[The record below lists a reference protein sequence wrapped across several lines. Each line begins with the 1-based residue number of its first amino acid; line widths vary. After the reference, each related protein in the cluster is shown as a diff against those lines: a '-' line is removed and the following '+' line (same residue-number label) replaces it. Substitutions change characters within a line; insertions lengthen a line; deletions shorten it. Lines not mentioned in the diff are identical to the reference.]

1 MSFKILDMEPLLSG
15 RIKTLS
21 TSQTI
26 AMSERAAELK
36 AQGVDVISLSLGEP
50 DFDTPSYIVDAA
62 RQAMEEKFFKYP
74 PIVGYKD
81 LREAIVRKLKRDN
94 RIDYDVNQI
103 VVSTGSK
110 QSIFNAAMVLVS
122 PGDEV
127 ILPSPYWVS
136 YFEIAKLVGGIP
148 VPVKTT
154 IDNDFKITP
163 QQLEAAITP
172 RTKLMI
178 FNTPSNPSGS
188 VYSKEELSA
197 LAKVLQKHPRVYV
210 ISDEI
215 YEYINFTGNFAG
227 FAEIPEIKDRV
238 ITVNGVSKAFAM
250 TGWRIGYMAA
260 HPTIAKACAKIQS
273 QVTSGTN
280 SIAQRATIA
289 ALDGGKQKIQYMI
302 DAFDQR
308 RQLVY
313 NLLKEI
319 PGFKVN
325 MPTGAF
331 YFFPDVSAFFGKTFN
346 GTTINNATDL
356 SMYLLEEAKVATVTG
371 EAFGNPECLRFSYAT
386 SQDELKEA
394 FARVKKVLQ
403 F

>member
-1 MSFKILDMEPLLSG
+1 MEPSLSS

-36 AQGVDVISLSLGEP
+36 ESGLNVISLSLGEP
-50 DFDTPSYIVDAA
+50 DFDTPDYIVEAA
-62 RQAMEEKFFKYP
+62 KKAMEQKFFKYP
-74 PIVGYKD
+74 PIVGFKD
-81 LREAIVRKLKRDN
+81 TRQAIVSKLKRDN
-94 RIDYDVNQI
+94 NLDYQINQI
-103 VVSTGSK
+103 VVSNGSK

-136 YFEIAKLVGGIP
+136 YYEITKLVGGVP

-154 IDNDFKITP
+154 IDNDFKMTP
-163 QQLEAAITP
+163 AQLEAAITP
-172 RTKLMI
+172 KTKLMI

-188 VYSKEELSA
+188 VYTKDELA
-197 LAKVLQKHPRVYV
+197 ALGEVLAKHPHVYV

-215 YEYINFTGNFAG
+215 YEYINFTGDFAS
-227 FAEIPEIKDRV
+227 FAEINAIKDRV
-238 ITVNGVSKAFAM
+238 ITINGVSKAFAM
-250 TGWRIGYMAA
+250 TGWRVGYMAA

-273 QVTSGTN
+273 QVTSGAN
-280 SIAQRATIA
+280 SIAQKAIIA
-289 ALDGGKQKIQYMI
+289 ALDGGKEKIQYMI
-302 DAFDQR
+302 DAFDER

-313 NLLKEI
+313 KLLKDI

-331 YFFPDVSAFFGKTFN
+331 YFFPDVSEFFGKTFK
-346 GTTINNATDL
+346 GTKINNATDL
-356 SMYLLEEAKVATVTG
+356 SMYLLEEAQVATVTG
-371 EAFGNPECLRFSYAT
+371 EAFGNPECLRFSYAA
-386 SQDELKEA
+386 SKEELTEAFKRIKEA
-394 FARVKKVLQ
+394 LKF
-403 F
+403 

>member
-1 MSFKILDMEPLLSG
+1 MEPILST

-26 AMSERAAELK
+26 AMAERAAELK
-36 AQGVDVISLSLGEP
+36 SSGVDIISLSLGEP
-50 DFDTPSYIVDAA
+50 DFDTPDYIVAA
-62 RQAMEEKFFKYP
+62 AKKAMADHYFKYP

-81 LREAIVRKLKRDN
+81 VREAIVRKLKRDN
-94 RIDYDVNQI
+94 NLAYNIDQI
-103 VVSTGSK
+103 VVSNGSK

-127 ILPSPYWVS
+127 LLPAPYWVS
-136 YFEIAKLVGGIP
+136 YFEISKLVGGKPIP
-148 VPVKTT
+148 IKTT
-154 IDNDFKITP
+154 IENDFKITP

-172 RTKLMI
+172 KTKLMI

-188 VYSKEELSA
+188 VYTKAELEA
-197 LAKVLQKHPRVYV
+197 LGAVLKKYPNIYV

-215 YEYINFTGNFAG
+215 YEYINFSGNFAS
-227 FAEIPEIKDRV
+227 FAEVSAIKDRV
-238 ITVNGVSKAFAM
+238 VTINGVSKAFAM
-250 TGWRIGYMAA
+250 TGWRVGYMAA

-273 QVTSGTN
+273 QVTSGAN
-280 SIAQRATIA
+280 SIAQKAIIA
-289 ALDGGKQKIQYMI
+289 ALNGGKPKIQYMI
-302 DAFDQR
+302 DAFDER

-313 NLLKEI
+313 QLLKDI

-331 YFFPDVSAFFGKTFN
+331 YFFPDVSAFFGHTFN
-346 GTTINNATDL
+346 GTKINSATDL

-386 SQDELKEA
+386 SKEELIEA
-394 FARVKKVLQ
+394 FKRIKKALK

>member
-1 MSFKILDMEPLLSG
+1 MEPNLST

-26 AMSERAAELK
+26 AMAERAAELK
-36 AQGVDVISLSLGEP
+36 ASGLDVISLSLGEP
-50 DFDTPSYIVDAA
+50 DFDTPDYIVAA
-62 RQAMEEKFFKYP
+62 AKKAMDQKFFKYP
-74 PIVGYKD
+74 PIVGFKD
-81 LREAIVRKLKRDN
+81 TREAIIRKLKRDN
-94 RIDYDVNQI
+94 NLEYGLDQI
-103 VVSTGSK
+103 VVSNGSK

-127 ILPSPYWVS
+127 LLPSPYWVS
-136 YFEIAKLVGGIP
+136 YFEITKLVGGIP
-148 VPVKTT
+148 VPIKTT
-154 IDNDFKITP
+154 IENDFKITP

-172 RTKLMI
+172 KTKLMI

-188 VYSKEELSA
+188 VYTKAELAA
-197 LAKVLQKHPRVYV
+197 LGEVLKKHPQVYV

-215 YEYINFTGNFAG
+215 YEYINFTGDFAS
-227 FAEIPEIKDRV
+227 FAEIAEIKDRI
-238 ITVNGVSKAFAM
+238 ITINGVSKAFAM
-250 TGWRIGYMAA
+250 TGWRVGYMAA

-273 QVTSGTN
+273 QVTSGAN
-280 SIAQRATIA
+280 SIAQKAIIA
-289 ALDGGKQKIQYMI
+289 ALDGGKEKIKYMI
-302 DAFDQR
+302 DAFDER

-313 NLLKEI
+313 KLLKDI

-331 YFFPDVSAFFGKTFN
+331 YFFPDVSAFFGKTLN

-356 SMYLLEEAKVATVTG
+356 SMYLLEQAKVATVTG

-386 SQDELKEA
+386 SKEELTEAFKRVKEA
-394 FARVKKVLQ
+394 LKY
-403 F
+403 

>member
-1 MSFKILDMEPLLSG
+1 MEPSLSN
-15 RIKTLS
+15 RIKSLS

-26 AMSERAAELK
+26 AMAERAAELK
-36 AQGVDVISLSLGEP
+36 AEGIDVISLSLGEP
-50 DFDTPSYIVDAA
+50 DYDTPGYIVEAA
-62 RQAMEEKFFKYP
+62 KKAMDNKFFKYP

-81 LREAIVRKLKRDN
+81 LRQAIVNKLKRDN
-94 RIDYDVNQI
+94 NLDYDIDQI

-122 PGDEV
+122 PGEEV
-127 ILPSPYWVS
+127 LLPAPYWVS
-136 YFEIAKLVGGIP
+136 YFEITKLVGGVP
-148 VPVKTT
+148 VPIKTT
-154 IDNDFKITP
+154 IENDFKITP
-163 QQLEAAITP
+163 EQLEAAITP
-172 RTKLMI
+172 KTKLMI

-188 VYSKEELSA
+188 VYSKEELEA
-197 LAKVLQKHPRVYV
+197 LGEVLKKHPQVYV

-215 YEYINFTGNFAG
+215 YEYINFTGGFAS
-227 FAEIPEIKDRV
+227 FAEIEEIKDRI
-238 ITVNGVSKAFAM
+238 ITINGVSKAFAM
-250 TGWRIGYMAA
+250 TGWRVGYMAA

-273 QVTSGTN
+273 QVTSGAN
-280 SIAQRATIA
+280 SIAQKATIA
-289 ALDGGKQKIQYMI
+289 ALDGGKEKIQYMI
-302 DAFDQR
+302 DGFDER

-313 NLLKEI
+313 KLLKDI

-331 YFFPDVSAFFGKTFN
+331 YFFPDVSELFGKTFN
-346 GTTINNATDL
+346 GTKINNATEL

-386 SQDELKEA
+386 SQEELKKA
-394 FARVKKVLQ
+394 FARVKKALA

>member
-1 MSFKILDMEPLLSG
+1 MEPNLSN

-26 AMSERAAELK
+26 AMAERAAELK
-36 AQGVDVISLSLGEP
+36 SEGVDIISLSLGEP
-50 DFDTPSYIVDAA
+50 DFDTPDYIVATA
-62 RQAMEEKFFKYP
+62 KKAMDEHYFKYP

-81 LREAIVRKLKRDN
+81 VREAIVRKLKRDN
-94 RIDYDVNQI
+94 NLDYQINDI
-103 VVSTGSK
+103 VVSNGSK
-110 QSIFNAAMVLVS
+110 QSIFNAAMALVS

-127 ILPSPYWVS
+127 LLPAPYWVS
-136 YFEIAKLVGGIP
+136 YFEITKLVGGIP
-148 VPVKTT
+148 VPIKTT
-154 IDNDFKITP
+154 IENDFKITP

-172 RTKLMI
+172 KTKLMI

-188 VYSKEELSA
+188 VYSKKELKA
-197 LAKVLQKHPRVYV
+197 LGAVLERHPNVYV

-215 YEYINFTGNFAG
+215 YEYINFTGDFAS
-227 FAEIPEIKDRV
+227 FAEIDSIKDRV
-238 ITVNGVSKAFAM
+238 VTINGVSKAFAM
-250 TGWRIGYMAA
+250 TGWRVGYMAA

-273 QVTSGTN
+273 QVTSGAN
-280 SIAQRATIA
+280 SIAQKAIIA
-289 ALDGGKQKIQYMI
+289 ALDGGKEKIQYMI
-302 DAFDQR
+302 DAFDER

-313 NLLKEI
+313 QLLSDI

-331 YFFPDVSAFFGKTFN
+331 YFFPDVSAFFGKTFK
-346 GTTINNATDL
+346 GTKINNATDL

-386 SQDELKEA
+386 SKEELTEAFKRVKEA
-394 FARVKKVLQ
+394 LAF
-403 F
+403 

>member
-1 MSFKILDMEPLLSG
+1 MEPILST

-26 AMSERAAELK
+26 AMAERAAELK
-36 AQGVDVISLSLGEP
+36 SSGVDIISLSLGEP
-50 DFDTPSYIVDAA
+50 DFDTPDYIVAA
-62 RQAMEEKFFKYP
+62 AKKAMADHYFKYP

-81 LREAIVRKLKRDN
+81 VREAIVRKLKRDN
-94 RIDYDVNQI
+94 NLAYNIDQI
-103 VVSTGSK
+103 VVSNGSK

-127 ILPSPYWVS
+127 LLPAPYWVS
-136 YFEIAKLVGGIP
+136 YFEISKLVGGKPIP
-148 VPVKTT
+148 IKTT
-154 IDNDFKITP
+154 IENDFKITP

-172 RTKLMI
+172 KTKLMI

-188 VYSKEELSA
+188 VYTKAELEA
-197 LAKVLQKHPRVYV
+197 LGAVLKKYPNIYV

-215 YEYINFTGNFAG
+215 YEYINFSGNFAS
-227 FAEIPEIKDRV
+227 FAEVSAIKDRV
-238 ITVNGVSKAFAM
+238 VTINGVSKAFAM
-250 TGWRIGYMAA
+250 TGWRVGYMAA

-273 QVTSGTN
+273 QVTSGAN
-280 SIAQRATIA
+280 SIAQKAIIA
-289 ALDGGKQKIQYMI
+289 ALNGGKPKIQYMI
-302 DAFDQR
+302 DAFDER

-313 NLLKEI
+313 QLLKDI

-331 YFFPDVSAFFGKTFN
+331 YFFPDVSAFFGHTFN
-346 GTTINNATDL
+346 GTKINSATDL

-386 SQDELKEA
+386 SKEELIEA
-394 FARVKKVLQ
+394 FKRVKKALK

>member
-1 MSFKILDMEPLLSG
+1 MEPLLSS
-15 RIKTLS
+15 RIKTLT

-26 AMSERAAELK
+26 AMAERAAELK
-36 AQGVDVISLSLGEP
+36 ASGVDIISLSLGEP
-50 DFDTPSYIVDAA
+50 DFDTPDYIVAA
-62 RQAMEEKFFKYP
+62 AKKAMDDKFFKYP

-81 LREAIVRKLKRDN
+81 VREAIARKLKRDN
-94 RIDYDVNQI
+94 NLDYDINQI

-127 ILPSPYWVS
+127 LLPSPFWVS
-136 YFEIAKLVGGIP
+136 YFEIAKLVGGEP

-154 IDNDFKITP
+154 IENDFKITP
-163 QQLEAAITP
+163 AQLEAAITP

-188 VYSKEELSA
+188 VYSKNELEA
-197 LAKVLQKHPRVYV
+197 LGEVLKRHPQVYV

-215 YEYINFTGNFAG
+215 YEYINFTGDFAS
-227 FAEIPEIKDRV
+227 FAEIEAIKDRV
-238 ITVNGVSKAFAM
+238 VTVNGVSKAFAM
-250 TGWRIGYMAA
+250 TGWRVGYMAA

-273 QVTSGTN
+273 QVTSGAN
-280 SIAQRATIA
+280 SIAQKAIIA
-289 ALDGGKQKIQYMI
+289 ALDGGKEKIQYMI

-313 NLLKEI
+313 KLLKNI

-331 YFFPDVSAFFGKTFN
+331 YFFPDVSTFFGRTFN
-346 GTTINNATDL
+346 GVKINNATDL

-371 EAFGNPECLRFSYAT
+371 DAFGNPECLRFSYAVGKE
-386 SQDELKEA
+386 ELIEA
-394 FARVKKVLQ
+394 FARVKKALE

>member
-1 MSFKILDMEPLLSG
+1 MEPNLSS

-26 AMSERAAELK
+26 AMAERAAELK
-36 AQGVDVISLSLGEP
+36 AEGVDIISLSLGEP
-50 DFDTPSYIVDAA
+50 DFNTPGYIVEAA
-62 RQAMEEKFFKYP
+62 KKAMDDGYFKYP

-81 LREAIVRKLKRDN
+81 VRQAIARKLKRDN
-94 RIDYDVNQI
+94 NLDYNISQI
-103 VVSTGSK
+103 VVSNGSK
-110 QSIFNAAMVLVS
+110 QSIFNAAMALVS

-127 ILPSPYWVS
+127 LLPAPYWVS
-136 YFEIAKLVGGIP
+136 YFEITKLVGGVP
-148 VPVKTT
+148 VPIKTT

-163 QQLEAAITP
+163 EQLEQAITP
-172 RTKLMI
+172 KTKLMI

-188 VYSKEELSA
+188 VYTKEELA
-197 LAKVLQKHPRVYV
+197 ELGKVLEKHPHVYV

-215 YEYINFTGNFAG
+215 YEYINFTGDFAS
-227 FAEIPEIKDRV
+227 FAEIENIKDRIV
-238 ITVNGVSKAFAM
+238 TINGVSKAFAM
-250 TGWRIGYMAA
+250 TGWRVGYMAA

-273 QVTSGTN
+273 QVTSGAN
-280 SIAQRATIA
+280 SIAQKAIIA
-289 ALDGGKQKIQYMI
+289 ALDGGKNQIQYMI
-302 DAFDQR
+302 DAFDKR

-313 NLLKEI
+313 QLLKDI

-331 YFFPDVSAFFGKTFN
+331 YFFPDVSEFFGKTFK
-346 GTTINNATDL
+346 GVKINNATDL

-386 SQDELKEA
+386 GKAELKEA
-394 FARVKKVLQ
+394 FKRVKEALK

>member
-1 MSFKILDMEPLLSG
+1 MEPVLSS
-15 RIKTLS
+15 RIKSLS

-26 AMSERAAELK
+26 AMAERAAELK
-36 AQGVDVISLSLGEP
+36 AEGVDIISLSLGEP
-50 DFDTPSYIVDAA
+50 DFDTPGYIVDAA
-62 RQAMEEKFFKYP
+62 KKAMDEKFFKYP

-81 LREAIVRKLKRDN
+81 VREAIARKLKRDN
-94 RIDYDVNQI
+94 NLDYNIDQI

-127 ILPSPYWVS
+127 LLPSPYWVS
-136 YFEIAKLVGGIP
+136 YFEIAKLVGGTP

-154 IDNDFKITP
+154 IENDFKITP
-163 QQLEAAITP
+163 EQLDAAITP
-172 RTKLMI
+172 KTKLMI

-188 VYSKEELSA
+188 VYSKEELAA
-197 LAKVLQKHPRVYV
+197 LGEVLKKHPQVYI

-215 YEYINFTGNFAG
+215 YEYINFTGDFAS
-227 FAEIPEIKDRV
+227 FAEINEIKDRV

-250 TGWRIGYMAA
+250 TGWRVGYMAA

-273 QVTSGTN
+273 QVTSGAN
-280 SIAQRATIA
+280 SIAQKATIA
-289 ALDGGKQKIQYMI
+289 ALDGGKEKIQYMI
-302 DAFDQR
+302 DAFDER
-308 RQLVY
+308 RRLVY
-313 NLLKEI
+313 KLLSDI

-331 YFFPDVSAFFGKTFN
+331 YFFPDVSEFFGKTFN
-346 GTTINNATDL
+346 GVKINNATDL

-386 SQDELKEA
+386 SKEELTEA
-394 FARVKKVLQ
+394 FARVKKALQ

>member
-1 MSFKILDMEPLLSG
+1 MEPVLST
-15 RIKTLS
+15 RIKSLS

-26 AMSERAAELK
+26 AMAERAAELK
-36 AQGVDVISLSLGEP
+36 AEGVPIISLSLGEP
-50 DFDTPSYIVDAA
+50 DFDTPEYIVNAA
-62 RQAMEEKFFKYP
+62 KKAMDDKFFKYP

-94 RIDYDVNQI
+94 NLDYQVNQI

-127 ILPSPYWVS
+127 LLPSPYWVS
-136 YFEIAKLVGGIP
+136 YFEIAKLVGGTP

-154 IDNDFKITP
+154 IENDFKITP
-163 QQLEAAITP
+163 EQLEAAITP
-172 RTKLMI
+172 KTKLMI

-188 VYSKEELSA
+188 VYSKSELEA
-197 LAKVLQKHPRVYV
+197 LGEVLKRHPQVY
-210 ISDEI
+210 IIADEI
-215 YEYINFTGNFAG
+215 YEYINFTGGFAS
-227 FAEIPEIKDRV
+227 FAEIDEIKDRV
-238 ITVNGVSKAFAM
+238 VTVNGVSKAFAM
-250 TGWRIGYMAA
+250 TGWRVGYMAA

-273 QVTSGTN
+273 QVTSGAN
-280 SIAQRATIA
+280 SIAQKATIA
-289 ALDGGKQKIQYMI
+289 ALDGGKEKIQYMI
-302 DAFDQR
+302 DAFDER

-313 NLLKEI
+313 KLLRDI

-331 YFFPDVSAFFGKTFN
+331 YFFPDVSEFFGKTFN
-346 GTTINNATDL
+346 GVKINSATDL

-386 SQDELKEA
+386 SKEELTEA
-394 FARVKKVLQ
+394 FARVKKALQ

>member
-1 MSFKILDMEPLLSG
+1 MEPNLSS

-26 AMSERAAELK
+26 AMAERAAELK
-36 AQGVDVISLSLGEP
+36 AEGVDIISLSLGEP
-50 DFDTPSYIVDAA
+50 DFDTPDYIVVAA
-62 RQAMEEKFFKYP
+62 KKAMDEHYFKYP

-81 LREAIVRKLKRDN
+81 VREAIVRKLKRDN
-94 RIDYDVNQI
+94 HLEYDVNQI
-103 VVSTGSK
+103 VVSNGSK

-127 ILPSPYWVS
+127 LLPAPYWVS
-136 YFEIAKLVGGIP
+136 YFEITKLVGGIP
-148 VPVKTT
+148 VPIKTT
-154 IDNDFKITP
+154 IANDFKITP
-163 QQLEAAITP
+163 EQLEQAITP
-172 RTKLMI
+172 KTKLMI

-188 VYSKEELSA
+188 VYTKAELAA
-197 LAKVLQKHPRVYV
+197 LGKVLEKYPNIYV

-215 YEYINFTGNFAG
+215 YEYINFTGDFAS
-227 FAEIPEIKDRV
+227 FAEIDSIKDRV
-238 ITVNGVSKAFAM
+238 VTINGVSKAFAM
-250 TGWRIGYMAA
+250 TGWRVGYMAA

-273 QVTSGTN
+273 QVTSGAN
-280 SIAQRATIA
+280 SIAQKAIIA
-289 ALDGGKQKIQYMI
+289 ALDGGKEKIKYMI
-302 DAFDQR
+302 NAFDER

-313 NLLKEI
+313 KLLKDI

-331 YFFPDVSAFFGKTFN
+331 YFFPDVSEFFGKTFK
-346 GTTINNATDL
+346 GVTINNATDL

-386 SQDELKEA
+386 SKEELKEA
-394 FARVKKVLQ
+394 FRRVKEALK

>member
-1 MSFKILDMEPLLSG
+1 MEPILSS

-26 AMSERAAELK
+26 AMAERAAELK
-36 AQGVDVISLSLGEP
+36 AEGVDIISLSLGEP
-50 DFDTPSYIVDAA
+50 DFDTPQYIVDAA
-62 RQAMEEKFFKYP
+62 EQAMRDKFFKYP

-81 LREAIVRKLKRDN
+81 LREAICRKLKRDN
-94 RIDYDVNQI
+94 NLDFDINQI

-136 YFEIAKLVGGIP
+136 YVEITKLVGGTP

-154 IDNDFKITP
+154 IENDFKMTP
-163 QQLEAAITP
+163 EQLENAITP
-172 RTKLMI
+172 KTKLMI

-188 VYSKEELSA
+188 VYSREELAA
-197 LAKVLQKHPRVYV
+197 LGEVLKKHPQVYV
-210 ISDEI
+210 IADEI
-215 YEYINFTGNFAG
+215 YEYINFTGAFSG
-227 FAEIPEIKDRV
+227 FAEIDAIKDRI

-250 TGWRIGYMAA
+250 TGWRVGYMAA

-273 QVTSGTN
+273 QVTSGAN
-280 SIAQRATIA
+280 SIAQKATIA
-289 ALDGGKQKIQYMI
+289 ALDGGKDKIQYMI
-302 DAFDQR
+302 DAFDKR
-308 RQLVY
+308 RHLVY
-313 NLLKEI
+313 NLLKDI

-325 MPTGAF
+325 MPKGAF
-331 YFFPDVSAFFGKTFN
+331 YFFPEVSSFFGKEFN
-346 GTTINNATDL
+346 GHKINNATDL

-371 EAFGNPECLRFSYAT
+371 IAFGNPECLRFSYAT
-386 SQDELKEA
+386 SEAELIEA
-394 FARVKKVLQ
+394 FARVKKALK
-403 F
+403 

>member
-1 MSFKILDMEPLLSG
+1 MEPNLSS

-26 AMSERAAELK
+26 AMAERAAELK
-36 AQGVDVISLSLGEP
+36 AEGVDIISLSLGEP
-50 DFDTPSYIVDAA
+50 DFNTPGYIVEAA
-62 RQAMEEKFFKYP
+62 KKAMDDGYFKYP

-81 LREAIVRKLKRDN
+81 VRQAIARKLKRDN
-94 RIDYDVNQI
+94 NLDYNISQI
-103 VVSTGSK
+103 VVSNGSK
-110 QSIFNAAMVLVS
+110 QSIFNAAMALVS

-127 ILPSPYWVS
+127 LLPAPYWVS
-136 YFEIAKLVGGIP
+136 YFEITKLVGGVP
-148 VPVKTT
+148 VPIKTT

-163 QQLEAAITP
+163 EQLEQAITP
-172 RTKLMI
+172 KTKLMI

-188 VYSKEELSA
+188 VYTKEELA
-197 LAKVLQKHPRVYV
+197 ELGKVLEKHPHVYV

-215 YEYINFTGNFAG
+215 YEYINFTGDFAS
-227 FAEIPEIKDRV
+227 FAEIENIKDRIV
-238 ITVNGVSKAFAM
+238 TINGVSKAFAM
-250 TGWRIGYMAA
+250 TGWRVGYMAA

-273 QVTSGTN
+273 QVTSGAN
-280 SIAQRATIA
+280 SIAQKAIIA
-289 ALDGGKQKIQYMI
+289 ALDGGKNQIQYMI
-302 DAFDQR
+302 DAFDER

-313 NLLKEI
+313 QLLKDI

-331 YFFPDVSAFFGKTFN
+331 YFFPDVSEFFGKTFK
-346 GTTINNATDL
+346 GVKINNATDL

-386 SQDELKEA
+386 GKAELKEA
-394 FARVKKVLQ
+394 FKRVKEALK